1 MRKTYW
7 TQLLL
12 VSAMAMW
19 AAPLA
24 QSQEKKPV
32 VIAIPVGLSG
42 VNSVVAPAV
51 VQSAEL
57 AADELNA
64 SQNIFE
70 ISGLNYLS

>member
-12 VSAMAMW
+12 ISAMAMW
-19 AAPLA
+19 VAPPT

-42 VNSVVAPAV
+42 V
-51 VQSAEL
+51 
-57 AADELNA
+57 
-64 SQNIFE
+64 
-70 ISGLNYLS
+70 

>member
-12 VSAMAMW
+12 ISAMAMW
-19 AAPLA
+19 VAPPT

-57 AADELNA
+57 AADELNPKGA
-64 SQNIFE
+64 FSD
-70 ISGLNYLS
+70 GR